1 MPPLDNIR
9 CPLCHGI
16 GFKEFS
22 DKKVIHGNDKD
33 GRYMTYEKREPRVRY
48 DGSKETHKIE
58 CKHCGAE
65 PTEDWVVYQ
74 QDSYK
79 IEG

>member
-1 MPPLDNIR
+1 MAKTKLSLMR
-9 CPLCHGI
+9 CEVCGGQGAEI
-16 GFKEFS
+16 MTDFDGAGQ
-22 DKKVIHGNDKD
+22 VD
-33 GRYMTYEKREPRVRY
+33 GRHV
-48 DGSKETHKIE
+48 E

>member
-1 MPPLDNIR
+1 MPALYGIR

-16 GFKEFS
+16 GFKEVS

-48 DGSKETHKIE
+48 DGS
-58 CKHCGAE
+58 
-65 PTEDWVVYQ
+65 
-74 QDSYK
+74 
-79 IEG
+79 